1 MEDVAR
7 AGMAVSEAVAV
18 LPQAN
23 VQAVLEILALNASN
37 LTAAEFV
44 AAGIGTDPQQPFEH
58 FAFVGLSRELA
69 EQIGG
74 RPRPVGLL
82 GLVQDRA
89 VRARDLRALPEYH
102 GFPASHPVMTSFLG
116 VPIRRKGTAIGS
128 LYLANKRDHA
138 EFTEHD
144 QRMVEMLVE
153 RADVAIETAQLFS
166 AEGIKRAWFQAVID
180 QMPEGIVLM
189 DAEGQMI
196 LQNRSMTSL
205 AAAESTERDRFG
217 NPVAVDLRRP
227 SGERVSPDEIPIVKA
242 IVEQATTQ
250 GSEFVAQRADGRLVP
265 LLVSAAPIRG
275 DQGELVGA
283 TMIFQ
288 DVSTLKELEHLR
300 EEWASIVAHDLQQPI
315 GAIVLRSDLLLQ
327 EGLSPKQRHEVAEV
341 QKAAKRL
348 SRMANDLMDASQL
361 EAKRLQVSLNRID
374 LSQLLHSVT
383 QRVPGAATR
392 VEIRSPPN
400 RRLFVNGDEH
410 RLEQVVTNLL
420 SNALKYSTPDTV
432 IHIDV
437 GEDQRNAQVQV
448 SVTNRG
454 HGIPEHELPSLFA
467 RFVRSRAART
477 SATTGSG
484 LGLYIAKGLIEAHG
498 GRIWAESIP
507 DENTTFHFTI
517 PINGPPAQT
526 VASLDEV
533 LHPAH

>member
-1 MEDVAR
+1 MP
-7 AGMAVSEAVAV
+7 GTSPPPSS
-18 LPQAN
+18 LPQGLAPTRSSLLRTLRSSAR
-23 VQAVLEILALNASN
+23 VAELE
-37 LTAAEFV
+37 
-44 AAGIGTDPQQPFEH
+44 
-58 FAFVGLSRELA
+58 

-74 RPRPVGLL
+74 HPRPVGLL

-89 VRARDLRALPEYH
+89 VRARDLRELPEYR

-116 VPIRRKGTAIGS
+116 VPIRRKGTTIGS

-144 QRMVEMLVE
+144 QQLVEMLVD

-166 AEGIKRAWFQAVID
+166 AEGIKRAWLQAVID

-189 DAEGQMI
+189 DAEGRMI

-227 SGERVSPDEIPIVKA
+227 SGERLSPDEIPIVKA
-242 IVEQATTQ
+242 IVDQATTQ
-250 GSEFVAQRADGRLVP
+250 GSEFVALRADGRLVP

-315 GAIVLRSDLLLQ
+315 GVIVLRSDLLLQ
-327 EGLSPKQRHEVAEV
+327 EGLSPKQRDEVAEV
-341 QKAAKRL
+341 RKAAKRL

-374 LSQLLHSVT
+374 LSQLLHSVS

-392 VEIRSPPN
+392 VEIRTPPN
-400 RRLFVNGDEH
+400 RRLFVTGDDH

-420 SNALKYSTPDTV
+420 SNALKYSTPDTA
-432 IHIDV
+432 IRIDV

-454 HGIPEHELPSLFA
+454 RGIPEHELPSLFA

-484 LGLYIAKGLIEAHG
+484 LGLYIA
-498 GRIWAESIP
+498 R
-507 DENTTFHFTI
+507 D
-517 PINGPPAQT
+517 
-526 VASLDEV
+526 
-533 LHPAH
+533 